1 MCIIMGFVYG
11 MFALMTGVIGGS
23 TLIAVSQGSLF
34 YTITGLAVIGGSCGL
49 TVLCIRNGFED
60 QKRNRS

>member
-11 MFALMTGVIGGS
+11 MFALMTGVIGGG

-34 YTITGLAVIGGSCGL
+34 YTITGFVVMAGSCGL
-49 TVLCIRNGFED
+49 TVLCI
-60 QKRNRS
+60 